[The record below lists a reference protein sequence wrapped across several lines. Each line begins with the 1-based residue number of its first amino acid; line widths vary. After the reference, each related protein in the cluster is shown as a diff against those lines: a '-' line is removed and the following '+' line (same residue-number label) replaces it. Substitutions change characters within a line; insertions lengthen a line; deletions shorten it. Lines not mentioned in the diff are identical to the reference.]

1 MYDILFKMEENKNIL
16 ITEYIKSLSP
26 IEKQTMQIAK
36 EHLQTSFYLEK
47 SIGFLNWK
55 KKQENNK

>member
-1 MYDILFKMEENKNIL
+1 MEENKNIL

-36 EHLQTSFYLEK
+36 EHLQTSFHLEK

>member
-1 MYDILFKMEENKNIL
+1 MEKNKL
-16 ITEYIKSLSP
+16 IEEYLKSLSP

-36 EHLQTSFYLEK
+36 EHLQSSFYLEK

-55 KKQENNK
+55 KKKQEEEKK